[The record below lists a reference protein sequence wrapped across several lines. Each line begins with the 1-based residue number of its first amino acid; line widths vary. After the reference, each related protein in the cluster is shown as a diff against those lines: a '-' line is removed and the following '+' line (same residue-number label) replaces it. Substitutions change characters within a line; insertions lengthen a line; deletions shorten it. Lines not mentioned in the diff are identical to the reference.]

1 MFVPISKI
9 LSRLGRT
16 ESYNLFD
23 VETGE
28 VSNWTVKELSKALK
42 GGTHKI
48 IGFGV
53 YNRLSSY
60 FAHLGIAGED
70 DGKQHYTVVKRK
82 VYNNKTVFILVDMV
96 GKSYEFETKELIN
109 FIRNGAVVAG
119 VIYKSS
125 LKVSSLIEKQLIK

>member
-16 ESYNLFD
+16 ESYNLYD

-28 VSNWTVKELSKALK
+28 VSNWTVKELSKSLK
-42 GGTHKI
+42 GGTHNV

-53 YNRLSSY
+53 YNRLNSY

-70 DGKQHYTVVKRK
+70 DGKHHYTVVKRK
-82 VYNNKTVFILVDMV
+82 VYNNKTIFIVVDMV
-96 GKSYEFETKELIN
+96 GKSYEFETQELIN
-109 FIRNGAVVAG
+109 LIRDGAVVAG
-119 VIYKSS
+119 AIYKSS